1 MSGTNTL
8 PGTLPSYQHPR
19 DLSALEKAQNSRNQ
33 KRSELSRD
41 EFFGLMIAELKA
53 QDPLEPMSNSELLGQ
68 MSQLE
73 QLNASTR
80 TADGIDN
87 LISSLKF
94 QQLTIAST
102 FIGTVVKAKDAAG
115 QDIQGMVGRVTT
127 SGNEVTLGLQ
137 VPVTNAQGQVLLDGD
152 GKPVTREIPVAL
164 AQVEQVISPSLV
176 DYTTTIIDPTAG
188 TPAPE
193 GDTPPAEETQP

>member
-94 QQLTIAST
+94 QQLTSAST

>member
-8 PGTLPSYQHPR
+8 PGALPSYQHPR